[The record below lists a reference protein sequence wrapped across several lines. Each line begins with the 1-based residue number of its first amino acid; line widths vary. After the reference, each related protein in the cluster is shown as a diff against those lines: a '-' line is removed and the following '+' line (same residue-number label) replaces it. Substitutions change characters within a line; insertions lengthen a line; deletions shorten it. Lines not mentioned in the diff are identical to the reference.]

1 MMSNRVDIALLC
13 EDESHEQFIK
23 KFLRRKHRSYRRVF
37 PDGYKSGETG
47 GVQPNN
53 AFVLDRAVTEV
64 AVARKVPPKRAL
76 ILVIDGDAR
85 GFASRCGEIAANLKA
100 ANMFPLNS
108 TECIA
113 LVVPCRNIETWI
125 HHFAG
130 EATDETQICSKR
142 DTNASEAATAFAAWV
157 SDGNA
162 VEVVELPALNAAR
175 DELRRLHD
183 LMK

>member
-1 MMSNRVDIALLC
+1 MSNRVDIALLC

-23 KFLRRKHRSYRRVF
+23 KFLRRKNRSYRRVF
-37 PDGYKSGETG
+37 PDGYKSRESG
-47 GVQPNN
+47 GARPNN
-53 AFVLDRAVTEV
+53 AFVLERATTEI
-64 AVARKVPPKRAL
+64 AAARKVPPKRAL

-100 ANMFPLNS
+100 ANMPQLDS
-108 TECIA
+108 AERIA

-130 EATDETQICSKR
+130 EATDETQIYSKR
-142 DTNASEAATAFAAWV
+142 DTNARKAAQAFADWV

-162 VEVVELPALNAAR
+162 VEVAELPALNAAR
-175 DELRRLHD
+175 DELRRLHE